1 MLTLDLFNRIKS
13 EFAYRRFQSEARAR
27 INQAKAK
34 HGKVNKARAEQTAM
48 LHAALAGR
56 GR

>member
-1 MLTLDLFNRIKS
+1 MILDLFNRIKS
-13 EFAYRRFQSEARAR
+13 ELAYRRFQSDARAR
-27 INQAKAK
+27 INEAQSA
-34 HGKVNKARAEQTAM
+34 HGKVNKARAEQTAT

>member
-1 MLTLDLFNRIKS
+1 MTLDLFNRIKS

-34 HGKVNKARAEQTAM
+34 HGKVNKARAEQTAT